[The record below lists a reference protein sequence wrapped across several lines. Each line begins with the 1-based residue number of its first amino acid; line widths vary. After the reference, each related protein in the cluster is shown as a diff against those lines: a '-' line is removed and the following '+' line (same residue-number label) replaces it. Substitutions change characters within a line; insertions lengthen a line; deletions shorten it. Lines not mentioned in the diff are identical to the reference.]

1 MRHWASKSPLTS
13 ANRFP
18 FPTALL
24 AEHLTSPGSAT
35 ATAVY
40 AGQFSSRTFDSFE
53 RAHRLLPTIDELK
66 AIRPTPVAGA

>member
-1 MRHWASKSPLTS
+1 MRHWACKSPLTS
-13 ANRFP
+13 ASRFP

-24 AEHLTSPGSAT
+24 AEHLTSPGSAM

-40 AGQFSSRTFDSFE
+40 AGFSSRTFDSFE

-66 AIRPTPVAGA
+66 AIRPTAVAGA